1 MRSKQRGQTSVEYI
15 LLVSVMIFMSVT
27 FFKKVEEHLLTNPDS
42 MINRYLGA
50 YRGSMGGGINA
61 SYKTFSIRR

>member
-1 MRSKQRGQTSVEYI
+1 MEYI
-15 LLVSVMIFMSVT
+15 LLVSVMIFMSVA

-50 YRGSMGGGINA
+50 YRGTMGGGING
-61 SYKTFSIRR
+61 SYKTFRIPR